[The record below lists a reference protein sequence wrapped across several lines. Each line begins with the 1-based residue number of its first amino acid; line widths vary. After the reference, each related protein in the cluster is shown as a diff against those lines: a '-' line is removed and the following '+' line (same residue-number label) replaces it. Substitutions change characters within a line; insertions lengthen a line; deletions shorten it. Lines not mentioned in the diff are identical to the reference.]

1 METRKR
7 GKEKQSPVSL
17 SINTLAIRITFSSIW
32 HESCLPTGNDLRTNN
47 QRSEDK
53 LKVRGTDFTRSSQ
66 KAQLGVNRTVP
77 Q

>member
-1 METRKR
+1 MNY
-7 GKEKQSPVSL
+7 QSPVIFSVD
-17 SINTLAIRITFSSIW
+17 TLAIRITFSSIR

-53 LKVRGTDFTRSSQ
+53 LKVRGTDSTRSSPKDQ
-66 KAQLGVNRTVP
+66 QGGERNIP